1 MELQKITCGGCGASL
16 SLSGEPKFVDCRFC
30 GASLRVVR
38 NESAVFTEVQE
49 RVEALGDEV
58 AELRKDA
65 DLRALEDRWAAT
77 QRELSGYDRRGR
89 LMRPTRGFAV
99 FIMAACLLCGIP
111 GIVSAII
118 TQRNVFAPLGFT
130 FFVLMFG
137 VVRGGGTW
145 RQATRYEEAERA
157 YLEERRALM
166 QLEGE

>member
-38 NESAVFTEVQE
+38 NESAVFT
-49 RVEALGDEV
+49 EV

>member
-1 MELQKITCGGCGASL
+1 VELQKITCGGCGASL

-38 NESAVFTEVQE
+38 N
-49 RVEALGDEV
+49 EV